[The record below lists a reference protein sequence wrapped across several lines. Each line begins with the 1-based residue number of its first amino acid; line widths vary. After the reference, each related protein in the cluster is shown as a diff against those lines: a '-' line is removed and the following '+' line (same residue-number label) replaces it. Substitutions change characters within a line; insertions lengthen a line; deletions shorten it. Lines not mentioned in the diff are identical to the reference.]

1 VETMLAGFIAGL
13 AAATAVGIAFRRR
26 RGKRAAPP
34 STEVHSFVTGL
45 KAVSELSVF
54 RIRTKE
60 IITASDHW
68 FGDFGQRYLAW
79 LISTKRMTMI
89 FEFDVDFRYNL
100 ASPEMTVAEEG
111 PENYAVRLPPC
122 SYEVRIIDMR
132 MHSEKGTELL
142 PWLMPDLVNRFFTGG
157 FSVEQKNAL
166 IDEAKTQAVRLAKD
180 LVAAAEGDA
189 QRSARRSIEMLAA
202 GFGAGRVSVGFAPTT
217 EFRPRI
223 DATRIEGLLEQRPEN
238 E

>member
-1 VETMLAGFIAGL
+1 MDTLLVGFVIGL
-13 AAATAVGIAFRRR
+13 AAAVFVAIAFRRSR
-26 RGKRAAPP
+26 RPREVSP

-45 KAVSELSVF
+45 RAVSELSVF

-68 FGDFGQRYLAW
+68 FGGFGKRYLSW

-100 ASPEMTVAEEG
+100 ASPEMAVSEDGRGGFT
-111 PENYAVRLPPC
+111 VRLPPC
-122 SYEVRIIDMR
+122 SYEVRILDMR

-142 PWLMPDLVNRFFTGG
+142 PWLMPEMVNRFITGG

-166 IDEAKTQAVRLAKD
+166 IDEAKDQAVRLAAD
-180 LVAAAEGDA
+180 LVSSAEGDA
-189 QRSARRSIEMLAA
+189 QTSARRSIEMFAR
-202 GFGAGRVSVGFAPTT
+202 GFNADRVSIGFAPTT
-217 EFRPRI
+217 EFHPRI
-223 DATRIEGLLEQRPEN
+223 DATRIEGLLDRPAGDE
-238 E
+238 

>member
-1 VETMLAGFIAGL
+1 MGDVLIGLILGLVLAVVL
-13 AAATAVGIAFRRR
+13 AIGWRRLR
-26 RGKRAAPP
+26 RGRAKGPRITVQT
-34 STEVHSFVTGL
+34 SLEKFRSIG
-45 KAVSELSVF
+45 ELSVY
-54 RIRTKE
+54 RLVAKE
-60 IITASDHW
+60 IVTAQDHW
-68 FGDFGQRYLAW
+68 VGDFGEKYLSW
-79 LISTKRMTMI
+79 LVTPKRLAMI

-100 ASPEMTVAEEG
+100 ASPEMAVSEELAG
-111 PENYAVRLPPC
+111 EYAVRLPPC

-157 FSVEQKNAL
+157 FSVDQKNAL
-166 IDEAKTQAVRLAKD
+166 IDEAKTQAVTLAKD

-223 DATRIEGLLEQRPEN
+223 DATRIEGLLEARPED